1 MACIT
6 PACDGAHS
14 FARGTGL
21 SIQTY
26 KESPPQLEVTQE
38 VTVLVSHPIRA
49 VYFSMEIALRADIP
63 TYAGGLGILAG
74 DTLKSAA
81 DAGLSLAGIT
91 LLHRKG
97 YFDQH
102 LDEHG
107 NQSETPCFWKPEAVL
122 EATEARTS
130 IVIEGRKVVVRTWQS
145 SVQGLSGYVVPVYLL
160 DTALPEN
167 SPFDQTLTDQ
177 LYGGDEYYRL
187 CQEVVL
193 GIGGMEILNALG
205 SKHVATY
212 HMNEGHASLLTLA
225 LLETHL
231 AGRPLKDVT
240 AEDLDFLRRR
250 CVFTTHT
257 PVPAGHDQFP
267 KDLVRRVL
275 GEERVALL
283 EKLGCFTESTLN
295 MTFLGLRGSHYI
307 NGVAM
312 QHGEVVRGMFPNYP
326 IRAITNGVHAATWTS
341 PAFQELYDRHVPEW
355 RRDNLYLR
363 YVIGIPLEEIRD
375 AHAQCKRTLFEEIN
389 RARGV
394 RLDEGIMTLG
404 FARRAA
410 TYKRADFLFS
420 SLDRLK
426 SIASHVG
433 PFQVIYAGKAHPHD
447 EGGKA
452 LIRRV
457 FEMIASLKDVIRI
470 VYVPN
475 YEMRWAQLI
484 TSGVDLWLNT
494 PQRPYE
500 ASGTSGMKAALNGVP
515 SLSVPDGWWREGH
528 AEGATG
534 WDIGDEEIPDTPAE
548 EMVSLYHK
556 LENVILPM
564 FYGQKDSYAEVRRLT
579 IALNGSF
586 FNTQRMLAQY
596 VMNAYFSPKQ
606 GSSIQQSTEDVRR
619 S

>member
-1 MACIT
+1 M
-6 PACDGAHS
+6 
-14 FARGTGL
+14 
-21 SIQTY
+21 
-26 KESPPQLEVTQE
+26 
-38 VTVLVSHPIRA
+38 VLASHPLRA
-49 VYFSMEIALRADIP
+49 AYFSMEIALKADIP

-81 DAGLSLAGIT
+81 DAGLPVAGIT
-91 LLHRKG
+91 LLHRRG
-97 YFDQH
+97 YFDQL

-107 NQSETPCFWKPEAVL
+107 NQSELPCLWKPEAVL
-122 EATEARTS
+122 EANEARAS
-130 IVIEGRKVVVRTWQS
+130 IVIEGRKVLVRAWQYA
-145 SVQGLSGYVVPVYLL
+145 VRGLAGYVVPVYLL

-177 LYGGDEYYRL
+177 LYGGDDHYRL

-193 GIGGMEILNALG
+193 GIGGIEILNALG
-205 SKHVATY
+205 YRHVLTY

-231 AGRPLKDVT
+231 GGRPSKDVT
-240 AEDLDFLRRR
+240 AEDLDFLRRK

-257 PVPAGHDQFP
+257 PVPAGRDQFP
-267 KDLVRRVL
+267 KDLIRRIL
-275 GEERVALL
+275 GDDRVALL
-283 EKLGCFTESTLN
+283 EKLGCFTENTLN
-295 MTFLGLRGSHYI
+295 MTFLGLRGSHYV

-312 QHGEVVRGMFPNYP
+312 QHGEVSRSMFPHYP
-326 IRAITNGVHAATWTS
+326 IRAITNGVHATTWTS
-341 PAFQELYDRHVPEW
+341 PSFQELYDRHIPEW

-363 YVIGIPLEEIRD
+363 YAIGIPLEEIRD
-375 AHAQCKRTLFEEIN
+375 AHARSKRTLFEEIN
-389 RARGV
+389 RATQV
-394 RLDEGIMTLG
+394 RLEEGVMTLG

-426 SIASHVG
+426 SIAHHVG

-447 EGGKA
+447 GGGKA
-452 LIRRV
+452 IIRHV
-457 FEMIASLKDVIRI
+457 FDMIAALKDVIRI

-494 PQRPYE
+494 PQRPQE

-515 SLSVPDGWWREGH
+515 SLSVPDGWWLEGH
-528 AEGATG
+528 VEGATG
-534 WDIGDEEIPDTPAE
+534 WDIGRDEIPDSPAAE
-548 EMVSLYHK
+548 IASLYDK
-556 LENVILPM
+556 LENVIVPM
-564 FYGQKDSYAEVRRLT
+564 FYGRNDSYAEVMRLS

-586 FNTQRMLAQY
+586 FNTQRMVAQY
-596 VMNAYFSPKQ
+596 VMNAYSVGKQ
-606 GSSIQQSTEDVRR
+606 GASVQQTIEEMRR

>member
-1 MACIT
+1 
-6 PACDGAHS
+6 
-14 FARGTGL
+14 L
-21 SIQTY
+21 SIQ
-26 KESPPQLEVTQE
+26 KNKDSPLHVELAQE
-38 VTVLVSHPIRA
+38 VMALVSHPIRTA
-49 VYFSMEIALRADIP
+49 YFSMEIALRADIP

-81 DAGLSLAGIT
+81 DAILPMAGIT

-107 NQSETPCFWKPEAVL
+107 NQWETPSLWKPEAVL
-122 EATEARTS
+122 EATQARSS
-130 IVIEGRKVVVRTWQS
+130 IVIEGRKVLVRAWQYP
-145 SVQGLSGYVVPVYLL
+145 VQGLSGHVVPVYLL

-193 GIGGMEILNALG
+193 GIGGIEILSALG

-225 LLETHL
+225 FLETHL
-231 AGRPLKDVT
+231 AGRPLRDAA
-240 AEDLDFLRRR
+240 AEDLDFVRRR

-283 EKLGCFTESTLN
+283 EKLGCFTGNTLN

-312 QHGEVVRGMFPNYP
+312 QHGEVSRSMFPNYT
-326 IRAITNGVHAATWTS
+326 IHAITNGVHATTWTS
-341 PAFQELYDRHVPEW
+341 PSFQELYDRHTPEW

-363 YVIGIPLEEIRD
+363 YAIGIPREEIRD
-375 AHAQCKRTLFEEIN
+375 AHARCKRTLLEEIN
-389 RARGV
+389 RVTGV
-394 RLDEGIMTLG
+394 RLDEGVMTLG

-426 SIASHVG
+426 SIVSQVG
-433 PFQVIYAGKAHPHD
+433 PLQVIYAGKAHPHD
-447 EGGKA
+447 KGGKA

-457 FEMIASLKDVIRI
+457 FDMIASLKDTVRI

-494 PQRPYE
+494 PHRPYE

-528 AEGATG
+528 VEGATG
-534 WDIGDEEIPDTPAE
+534 WDIGNEEIPDSPAE
-548 EMVSLYHK
+548 EIASLYYK

-564 FYGQKDSYAEVRRLT
+564 FYGQKDAYAEVMRLA

-596 VMNAYFSPKQ
+596 VMNAYFSAKQ
-606 GSSIQQSTEDVRR
+606 GSPVQ
-619 S
+619 